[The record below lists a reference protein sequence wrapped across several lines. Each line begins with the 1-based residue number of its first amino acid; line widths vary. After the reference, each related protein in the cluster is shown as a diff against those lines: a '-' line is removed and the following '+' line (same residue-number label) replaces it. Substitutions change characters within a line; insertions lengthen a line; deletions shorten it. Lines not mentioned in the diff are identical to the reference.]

1 MQSIQKKINL
11 LKPADGAEVS
21 LMCSNWRE
29 ILVERSLREI
39 KADTEADCYDRA
51 DYPAAVEFSWDR
63 PVNGVLEIAADENFA
78 QIVKNIAVSGSSA
91 EVYNL
96 EIAREYFWRVAEE
109 NEFSPIQ
116 RFSTAGDTPRMIKVP
131 GTRPV
136 NIRDAGGKMT
146 LSGQRTRQGMIYR
159 GSELNGY
166 YIAEAES
173 IDFMLDELGIRSD
186 LDLRYT
192 IQTEPHDNSPLEPA
206 ARWVKYPVNAYNS
219 FTDEQNELFCDTIR
233 FFADPANYPIY
244 VHCAGGS
251 DRTGEIVFLLDMLLN
266 VSEESAF
273 IDYEL
278 SSMSYFPRIRT
289 IDYLQEYLSTIES
302 MSPPGTTRQ
311 EQVVNYLM
319 KIGVSKEEIESIR
332 NIMVEK

>member
-1 MQSIQKKINL
+1 MSDHPEKIKL
-11 LKPADGAEVS
+11 LQPVDGTGIR
-21 LMCSNWRE
+21 LLCDNWRE
-29 ILVERSLREI
+29 LLHERSLREI
-39 KADTEADCYDRA
+39 KQDTEADCYDRA
-51 DYPAAVEFSWDR
+51 DFPLPVKFRWDR
-63 PVNGVLEIAADENFA
+63 PVNGTLEIAADENFEN
-78 QIVKNIAVSGSSA
+78 IVKSLAAAGDSA

-96 EIAREYFWRVAEE
+96 EIAREYFWRVVTE
-109 NEFSPIQ
+109 NDFSSVQ
-116 RFSTAGDTPRMIKVP
+116 RFYTLPDTPRLIKVP

-146 LSGQRTRQGMIYR
+146 LHGQRTRQGMIYR
-159 GSELNGY
+159 GSEINGY

-173 IDFMLDELGIRSD
+173 IAFMQNELGIRTD

-192 IQTEPHDNSPLEPA
+192 TQTEPHDNSPLEPA

-219 FTDEQNELFCDTIR
+219 FTDEQNVLFRDTIR
-233 FFADPANYPIY
+233 VFADRSHYPVY

-251 DRTGEIVFLLDMLLN
+251 DRTGEIVFLLDMLLDVN
-266 VSEESAF
+266 EESAF

-289 IDYLQEYLSTIES
+289 IDYFQEYLKVIES
-302 MSPPGTTRQ
+302 MSPPGTPRQ
-311 EQVVNYLM
+311 QQVVNYLI

>member
-173 IDFMLDELGIRSD
+173 IAFMLDELGIRSD

-192 IQTEPHDNSPLEPA
+192 TQTEPYDNSPLEPA

-219 FTDEQNELFCDTIR
+219 FTDEQNELFCNTIR
-233 FFADPANYPIY
+233 FFADPVNYPIY